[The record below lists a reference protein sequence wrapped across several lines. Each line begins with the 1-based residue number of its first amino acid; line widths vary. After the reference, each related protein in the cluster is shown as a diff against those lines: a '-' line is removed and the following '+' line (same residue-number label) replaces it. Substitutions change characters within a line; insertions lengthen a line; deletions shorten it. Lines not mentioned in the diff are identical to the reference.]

1 MSGMK
6 EEEQWNTEQQEVGYY
21 SIMGAVS
28 GIISRLGI
36 LENHQLAETKNE
48 LFIEGSELSIKGK
61 KVADV
66 GKLRTDILEKMGIKQ
81 AVFCAEINWDIVLES
96 IAMNKVKFKPMT
108 KYPSVRRDFSL
119 LLDTDV
125 KFSEIVDIAKE
136 TEKMLLKEVGLF
148 DVYEG
153 KDLEPG
159 KKSYAVQFLLQD
171 EEGTLNENRIE
182 VVMNNILLQLEKQL
196 GANLR

>member
-1 MSGMK
+1 MYPITWV
-6 EEEQWNTEQQEVGYY
+6 E
-21 SIMGAVS
+21 
-28 GIISRLGI
+28 RDL
-36 LENHQLAETKNE
+36 
-48 LFIEGSELSIKGK
+48 LSINGK

-66 GKLRTDILEKMGIKQ
+66 GKLRKDILENMGIKQ

-96 IAMNKVKFKPMT
+96 MVMNKVKFNPMT

-136 TEKMLLKEVGLF
+136 TEKILLKEVGLF

-159 KKSYAVQFLLQD
+159 KKSYAVKFLLQD